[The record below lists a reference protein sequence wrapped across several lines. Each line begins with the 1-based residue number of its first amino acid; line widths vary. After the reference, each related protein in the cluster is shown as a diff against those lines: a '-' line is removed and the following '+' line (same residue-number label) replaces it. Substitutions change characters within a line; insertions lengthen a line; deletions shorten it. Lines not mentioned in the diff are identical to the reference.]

1 MHVEADSV
9 VLLVV
14 GAVDSDGLSVDPGVE
29 LKELVRVALR
39 SEHVGGDLGC
49 VLVADDAQLERVAGV
64 DSCGVCCNGSAACV
78 MMMCVLFQY
87 HCHCEAA
94 IQVKM
99 CKDYIELQ

>member
-49 VLVADDAQLERVAGV
+49 VVLVADDAQLERMAGV
-64 DSCGVCCNGSAACV
+64 DSCGVCGNGAAACV
-78 MMMCVLFQY
+78 MMMCVVSISLP
-87 HCHCEAA
+87 
-94 IQVKM
+94 
-99 CKDYIELQ
+99 L